1 LFRLTASAA
10 LAVSK
15 DTLMALGRLLGRR
28 KFLAGVGNAV
38 VLRSLSAVAEQTQ
51 QTRRI
56 GVLVGLAPNED
67 AAIAQAFIRP
77 FRESMRS
84 AGWIEGGNI
93 QIDYRFGGPLADLSK
108 TKMSAAELVAVKPD
122 VIYSQGLP
130 ATLAVHQL
138 TATIPIVFTQLID
151 PVGFGLAEG
160 LGHPGGNVTGFV
172 VWDFPIAG
180 KWVQLLRELV
190 PDLVAVGILFNP
202 DTAPYAPGL
211 ISAARDADRNV
222 RIVECRTHNDTET
235 EAVLT
240 AFASEPR
247 RALLVIP
254 EPFTNGH
261 RDHVI
266 ALCARLGLPAI
277 NSVLG
282 AKDNGAL
289 LSYTFVWDEL
299 IRAQVGYIDRIL
311 KGALPRDLP
320 IQAPRRYELVINLK
334 TAKALNLEVPPGLL
348 ARADEVIE

>member
-1 LFRLTASAA
+1 MVA
-10 LAVSK
+10 LEKSP
-15 DTLMALGRLLGRR
+15 RR
-28 KFLAGVGNAV
+28 REFLAGVASTV
-38 VLRSLSAVAEQTQ
+38 VLGPLCAVAEQSRP
-51 QTRRI
+51 TRRI

-67 AAIAQAFIRP
+67 TPIAQAFIKP

-93 QIDYRFGGPLADLSK
+93 YIDYRFGGPLADLSK
-108 TKMSAAELVAVKPD
+108 TKASAAELVALKPD

-130 ATLAVHQL
+130 ATLAVRQL

-160 LGHPGGNVTGFV
+160 FAHPGGNVTGFV
-172 VWDFPIAG
+172 VWDFAIAG

-190 PDLVAVGILFNP
+190 PDLAEVGVLFNP

-211 ISAARDADRNV
+211 ISAAREADRNV
-222 RIVECRTHNDTET
+222 RIVECRTHNDAET
-235 EAVLT
+235 AAVLS

-261 RDHVI
+261 RDHII
-266 ALCARLGLPAI
+266 ASCARLGLPAI

-282 AKDNGAL
+282 AKENGAL
-289 LSYTFVWDEL
+289 ISYTFVWDEL
-299 IRAQVGYIDRIL
+299 IRAPVGYIDRIL
-311 KGALPRDLP
+311 KGVLPRDLP

-334 TAKALNLEVPPGLL
+334 TAEALNLELPPGLL

>member
-1 LFRLTASAA
+1 MASGK
-10 LAVSK
+10 LP
-15 DTLMALGRLLGRR
+15 RR
-28 KFLAGVGNAV
+28 REFLAGVAIAG
-38 VLRSLSAVAEQTQ
+38 VLRPLSVVAEQTQ

-56 GVLVGLAPNED
+56 GVLVGLYPSED
-67 AAIAQAFIRP
+67 APIAQAFIKP

-108 TKMSAAELVAVKPD
+108 TKGSAAELVALKPD

-130 ATLAVHQL
+130 ATLAVRQL

-160 LGHPGGNVTGFV
+160 LAHPGGNVTGFV
-172 VWDFPIAG
+172 VWDFAIAG
-180 KWVQLLRELV
+180 KWVQLLHELM
-190 PDLVAVGILFNP
+190 PDLAEVGVLFNP

-211 ISAARDADRNV
+211 ISAAKEADRSLQV
-222 RIVECRTHNDTET
+222 VVCRTHNDTET
-235 EAVLT
+235 EAVLS
-240 AFASEPR
+240 AFAREPR

-261 RDHVI
+261 RDQII
-266 ALCARLGLPAI
+266 ASCARLGLPAI
-277 NSVLG
+277 NSVIG
-282 AKDNGAL
+282 ARDNGAL
-289 LSYTFVWDEL
+289 ISYSFVLDEL
-299 IRAQVGYIDRIL
+299 IRGPVDYIDRIL

-334 TAKALNLEVPPGLL
+334 AAKALNLEVPPGLL

>member
-1 LFRLTASAA
+1 MASGK
-10 LAVSK
+10 LP
-15 DTLMALGRLLGRR
+15 GRR
-28 KFLAGVGNAV
+28 DFLAGVASAV
-38 VLRSLSAVAEQTQ
+38 MLRPLSAVAEQTQ

-56 GVLVGLAPNED
+56 GVLVGLAPSED
-67 AAIAQAFIRP
+67 APIAQAFIKP

-93 QIDYRFGGPLADLSK
+93 QIDYRFGGSLADLSK
-108 TKMSAAELVAVKPD
+108 TKASAAELVALKPD

-130 ATLAVHQL
+130 ATLTVRQL

-172 VWDFPIAG
+172 VWDFAIAG
-180 KWVQLLRELV
+180 KWIQLLRELM
-190 PDLVAVGILFNP
+190 PDLAEVGVLFNP

-211 ISAARDADRNV
+211 ISAAKEADRSV
-222 RIVECRTHNDTET
+222 QILECRTHNDTET
-235 EAVLT
+235 ESVLS
-240 AFASEPR
+240 ALVREPR

-261 RDHVI
+261 RDHII

-282 AKDNGAL
+282 ASDNGAL
-289 LSYTFVWDEL
+289 ISYTFVWDEL
-299 IRAQVGYIDRIL
+299 IRAPVSYIDRIL
-311 KGALPRDLP
+311 KGVLPRDLP
-320 IQAPRRYELVINLK
+320 IQAPRRYELLINLK

-348 ARADEVIE
+348 ARADKVIE

>member
-1 LFRLTASAA
+1 
-10 LAVSK
+10 
-15 DTLMALGRLLGRR
+15 MRR
-28 KFLAGVGNAV
+28 REFLAGVASV
-38 VLRSLSAVAEQTQ
+38 VALRPLSAVAEQTQ
-51 QTRRI
+51 QTHRV
-56 GVLVGLAPNED
+56 GVLVGLAPSED
-67 AAIAQAFIRP
+67 TPIAQAFIKP

-84 AGWIEGGNI
+84 AGWIEGSNI
-93 QIDYRFGGPLADLSK
+93 QIDYRFGGSLADLSK
-108 TKMSAAELVAVKPD
+108 TKASAAELVAHNPD

-130 ATLAVHQL
+130 ATLALRKL

-172 VWDFPIAG
+172 VWDFAIAG
-180 KWVQLLRELV
+180 KWIQLLHELL
-190 PDLVAVGILFNP
+190 PDLVEVGVLFNP

-211 ISAARDADRNV
+211 ISAAEEADRGI

-235 EAVLT
+235 EAVLS
-240 AFASEPR
+240 ALAREPR

-261 RDHVI
+261 RDHII
-266 ALCARLGLPAI
+266 ASCARLGLPAI

-282 AKDNGAL
+282 ARDNGAL
-289 LSYTFVWDEL
+289 ISYTFVWDEL
-299 IRAQVGYIDRIL
+299 IRAPVGYIDRIL
-311 KGALPRDLP
+311 KGVLPRDLP